1 MNPMGKQTLASQSGM
16 ALITALMLLA
26 FLTIVGGAL
35 LSSTTVDMRIGMNY
49 RTNAQLLFV
58 AEAGIEAARESL
70 RSAVEAKINASS
82 ADAINTLP
90 EGITEVL
97 KDYDGT
103 DTVFSSSV
111 DVDTLLALTAAVE
124 PRYAD
129 AVAVTS
135 DGTTIGTYTIFLR
148 NDAADGATSNTDT
161 NEVVT
166 LVSIGV
172 VGNSEMLVEVDVR
185 KGRFPDVPSALTLDG
200 AVPNNAFGPGSSNGF
215 AVAGND
221 AAVPAEASVNAI
233 GVIDSGSDTN
243 VTSEIPSGGGN
254 PRTPHYCGGG
264 TTFTDPCDTGAN
276 QGPDVENISTLL
288 DPMMTTVSGLSA
300 VVAGIE
306 SNATTTTC
314 PGNNDTGSVAAPVV
328 MVISGDCS
336 MGGGAT
342 GWGLLVVKGSLSMGG
357 GAEWNGLIIVVD
369 PTACDTVPAGGTHYA
384 VNIGGGA
391 RVNGGLFVASTAGGV
406 LADVCLNDAGGGGSG
421 GVYYDS
427 EKIRNAS
434 QGMPFRPI
442 AFRHH

>member
-1 MNPMGKQTLASQSGM
+1 M

-26 FLTIVGGAL
+26 FLTIVGGAF

-70 RSAVEAKINASS
+70 RSAVEAKINANS

-90 EGITEVL
+90 EGITGVL
-97 KDYDGT
+97 KNFDGS
-103 DTVFSSSV
+103 DTAFSSSV

-124 PRYAD
+124 PLYAD

-135 DGTTIGTYTIFLR
+135 DGATIGTYTVFLR
-148 NDAADGATSNTDT
+148 NDAADGATSNTDA
-161 NEVVT
+161 NEAVT

-172 VGNSEMLVEVDVR
+172 VDNSEMLIEVDVR
-185 KGRFPDVPSALTLDG
+185 MRRFPDVPSALTLDG
-200 AVPNNAFGPGSSNGF
+200 AVPNNAFGPGNSNGF

-221 AAVPAEASVNAI
+221 AAVPTEASVNGI
-233 GVIDSGSDTN
+233 GVIDRGSDMN
-243 VTSEIPSGGGN
+243 LTSEIPSGGGN

-276 QGPDVENISTLL
+276 QAPDVEDISSLL
-288 DPMMTTVSGLSA
+288 DPTMSTVSGLDA

-306 SNATTTTC
+306 SNAMTTC
-314 PGNNDTGSVAAPVV
+314 PGNNSPGSSAALVV

-342 GWGLLVVKGSLSMGG
+342 GWGLLVVKGSLSIGG
-357 GAEWNGLIIVVD
+357 GSERNGLVIVVG
-369 PTACDTVPAGGTHYA
+369 PTACDTIPADGTHYA
-384 VNIGGGA
+384 VVIGGGSK
-391 RVNGGLFVASTAGGV
+391 VNGGLLVASTAGGV
-406 LADVCLNDAGGGGSG
+406 LADVCLNDQGGGGSG
-421 GVYYDS
+421 GVYFDS
-427 EKIRNAS
+427 EKTRNAPQGMLFMPIAIRN
-434 QGMPFRPI
+434 
-442 AFRHH
+442 H